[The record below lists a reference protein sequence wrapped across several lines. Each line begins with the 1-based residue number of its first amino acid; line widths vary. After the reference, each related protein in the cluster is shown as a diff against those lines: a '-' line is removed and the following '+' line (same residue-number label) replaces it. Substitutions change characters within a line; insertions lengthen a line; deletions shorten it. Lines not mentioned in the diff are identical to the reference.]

1 MAQISVVVPAY
12 NEADR
17 IQACLREIAL
27 VLEDLDYEIIVV
39 DDGSQ
44 DSTYPETMAIA
55 AENARIRP
63 VRQSSNRGKGAAVF
77 LGLQYAT
84 GEIIAFLDADLELHP
99 SLLLSFIETMHE
111 TEADAVIGSKMHP
124 GSELKYPWFRRIT
137 SVVYSLLIRFLF
149 GLNLHDTQTGIK
161 LFRANVLRRVTQRL
175 QVRRF
180 AFDLELLVAVSRFG
194 YKIVEAPV
202 VVSFQRTHGGRI
214 GTLTIGH
221 MFVDTLRVFYWA
233 SFWKWLE
240 PGPRVKFL
248 MVAFALGLIM
258 ASMGMAH
265 WLTLHIPIPPQLS
278 TLARILTLRFVDTR
292 VRDWILIGVGL
303 MLVAW
308 ALVELNK
315 SLLAAFARVDKGDLA
330 GIMRRNHQPPGN
342 LNEGPHDE

>member
-17 IQACLREIAL
+17 IRVCLREIAL

-44 DSTYPETMAIA
+44 DSTYQEMVAIA
-55 AENARIRP
+55 AENARVRP

-77 LGLQYAT
+77 LGFQYAT

-99 SLLLSFIETMHE
+99 SLLLSFIKTMHE
-111 TEADAVIGSKMHP
+111 TESDVVIGSKMHP
-124 GSELKYPWFRRIT
+124 GSELRYPWFRRFT

-149 GLNLHDTQTGIK
+149 GLDLRDTQTGIK
-161 LFRANVLRRVTQRL
+161 LFRANVLRCVTQRL
-175 QVRRF
+175 KVRRF
-180 AFDLELLVAVSRFG
+180 AFDLELMVAVSRFG

-214 GTLTIGH
+214 GALTIGH
-221 MFVDTLRVFYWA
+221 MFVDTLKVFYWA

-240 PGPRVKFL
+240 PSPRVKFL
-248 MVAFALGLIM
+248 MVAFVLGLIM
-258 ASMGMAH
+258 ASTGMAH
-265 WLTLHIPIPPQLS
+265 WLTLHIPIPPRLS
-278 TLARILTLRFVDTR
+278 TLAWVLTLRFVDTQ
-292 VRDWILIGVGL
+292 VRDWIMIGFGL
-303 MLVAW
+303 MLVVW

-315 SLLAAFARVDKGDLA
+315 SLLAAFARADKGDLA
-330 GIMRRNHQPPGN
+330 GIIRRNHQTPGD
-342 LNEGPHDE
+342 LDEETHDE